1 MGQNESELQREC
13 TGSRDR
19 RRALKKEGKRK
30 KGNQIAKNRWHV
42 SWYQPQKPVCSPA
55 PRSTTLAATAPEGS
69 AFCFC
74 FLWQRNASVLIF
86 KSLFRDRF
94 KQHRDYFSFSATSVI
109 PFFKKILT
117 DYREFQSLGEKL
129 LVSLVVHWGCR
140 PCSCNHEKSLQT
152 LIHWELNVKCCS
164 DAWCTYSHW
173 QRRLSAFVTSR
184 WCVSLAFANLSAY
197 ASLLPLE
204 FTTVKVATFLPS
216 SGVCRSTNYLQG

>member
-74 FLWQRNASVLIF
+74 FL
-86 KSLFRDRF
+86 
-94 KQHRDYFSFSATSVI
+94 
-109 PFFKKILT
+109 
-117 DYREFQSLGEKL
+117 
-129 LVSLVVHWGCR
+129 
-140 PCSCNHEKSLQT
+140 
-152 LIHWELNVKCCS
+152 
-164 DAWCTYSHW
+164 
-173 QRRLSAFVTSR
+173 
-184 WCVSLAFANLSAY
+184 
-197 ASLLPLE
+197 
-204 FTTVKVATFLPS
+204 
-216 SGVCRSTNYLQG
+216 